1 MHALSLRRDY
11 VKKFVLTNDVADI
24 LCRVHCPLSNP
35 PPPPSPLCCVQPRCS
50 WSTPPCHYPFS
61 PSVAVMRVCPWL
73 PFACAYVCHGRA
85 PLCPLPNELLFAS
98 ATIDNGIM
106 TCDAPPS
113 PLPPYCLANCSV
125 IILQSFAKWTRLNK
139 SSDRGQLYDKS
150 NCKGIT

>member
-1 MHALSLRRDY
+1 MSLTFCVASTVHSATPLPLLHPSAVSSR
-11 VKKFVLTNDVADI
+11 VAVGVLA
-24 LCRVHCPLSNP
+24 
-35 PPPPSPLCCVQPRCS
+35 
-50 WSTPPCHYPFS
+50 CHSPFS
-61 PSVAVMRVCPWL
+61 LSVAVMRVCPWL

-113 PLPPYCLANCSV
+113 PFPPYCLANCSV

-150 NCKGIT
+150 NCKGNT